1 MESPDPLFNAKGHA
15 HSQAKDPATARSGE
29 RLAGNPGRG
38 EGRRGGRGRAWGR
51 EPGTGDIILYTFK
64 FLRMFPCSR
73 ALVLSTPITKTAGN
87 KKKMQ
92 KKVMFQG
99 SRPKLSKIYTSFF
112 EIICELPAW
121 CIFLLKRQNSLYEK
135 LKNVF

>member
-51 EPGTGDIILYTFK
+51 EPGTRNIILYTFK
-64 FLRMFPCSR
+64 FLTTFQRSR
-73 ALVLSTPITKTAGN
+73 SLFLSTPITKFAWN
-87 KKKMQ
+87 Q
-92 KKVMFQG
+92 KKIQKNVWFQG
-99 SRPKLSKIYTSFF
+99 SRAKLSKIYISFF
-112 EIICELPAW
+112 EFICEM
-121 CIFLLKRQNSLYEK
+121 
-135 LKNVF
+135 